1 MLRTTSSL
9 MTMSALWLLSGC
21 VTHIQP
27 YKPKRRTYN
36 LPVPHAAYDG
46 AKSTGSLFDPSGPGV
61 RLTTDARAQSVND
74 LVVVVIDENATAQRD
89 MNSQTTK
96 QAESTANLNRFL
108 GLMAKLNREY
118 KDFDGAN
125 ALSLTNESTFAG
137 QGRTSRSDRLQA
149 TVPAMVRQVLPNGN
163 LFVEGHRV
171 VLVNREEHHF
181 YISGV
186 IRPEDIDGTGQVR
199 SSRMADA
206 QIEFTGRGDMTA
218 GATKGWFTRMLDYI
232 WPF

>member
-1 MLRTTSSL
+1 M
-9 MTMSALWLLSGC
+9 
-21 VTHIQP
+21 
-27 YKPKRRTYN
+27 
-36 LPVPHAAYDG
+36 
-46 AKSTGSLFDPSGPGV
+46 

-171 VLVNREEHHF
+171 VLVNRRTSLLH
-181 YISGV
+181 
-186 IRPEDIDGTGQVR
+186 QW
-199 SSRMADA
+199 
-206 QIEFTGRGDMTA
+206 GDST
-218 GATKGWFTRMLDYI
+218 
-232 WPF
+232 